1 MNKFNKQI
9 RNFLKE
15 RRAKRTAARRQK
27 GRPQLQQVVQVVS
40 GKKQRK
46 LDNKWRRA
54 QKEVLETG
62 LVTMEDIEM
71 MVAESEKADGAGE
84 ASQGVGAASQKGKGR
99 GKVPRKVLVHLKKRK
114 VRVRI
119 RGTGKAAAR
128 EQGSTEGATEADSM
142 MVE

>member
-71 MVAESEKADGAGE
+71 MVAESEKGE